1 MNARF
6 LAVPVQVDRERLIC
20 IDFNTLCEAEKEC
33 KVNFIMDMNLPLS
46 LHGMRA
52 ICWASWKKDEPGLT
66 IAKTGE
72 ILQDHWPKVM
82 AAITEAWFR
91 MMPTKVD
98 GESNAESNPMG
109 TATVAPS

>member
-33 KVNFIMDMNLPLS
+33 NVNFIMDMNLPLS
-46 LHGMRA
+46 FHGMRA
-52 ICWASWKKDEPGLT
+52 ICWASWKKDDPTLT
-66 IAKTGE
+66 LVRTGE

-82 AAITEAWFR
+82 SALTEAWLG
-91 MMPTKVD
+91 MIPIKAEGD
-98 GESNAESNPMG
+98 QKIESNPME
-109 TATVAPS
+109 TTVTVQS